1 MDNNISYIMTDK
13 AITVYINAEGFTV
26 NEGDSRFKA
35 VKNAIRDEQYDTI
48 PGLLDIKSQL
58 ISETN
63 GELHLMNGT
72 LSYKG
77 DRVEPILAGRII
89 KMKAEGFNF
98 SRFVLFLENCYANPT
113 PTAREELYG
122 FLEKC
127 NLPVTDDGHFLAYK
141 MVTKDFMDI
150 HSNSMDNSI
159 GTIVQMERDGVDA
172 DRNRTCSSGLH
183 FCSEGYL
190 GHYGRE
196 SSSQIVVLK
205 INPADVVS
213 IPTDYD
219 NAKGRACRY
228 EVVDAIK
235 WDDRISPDFSAKYTP
250 EPKVEVEEVE
260 TTENEEVVDLDVTF
274 RWEVRDSDTA
284 EWVASFETRSEA
296 REARQGMS
304 SNLDTFIW
312 DAVNNVLIV
321 GRTNPEFD
329 FDNLDEFLETI
340 EEDEEDVV
348 EKDRWEIRDSFTG
361 KFNMSFNSR
370 KFARE
375 YRDSDEFIWDTKLLI
390 KEAGTVDEGVDLTKL
405 D

>member
-1 MDNNISYIMTDK
+1 MNNISYIMTDNS
-13 AITVYINAEGFTV
+13 IVVHINGEGLTV
-26 NEGDSRFKA
+26 NKGDSRFQA
-35 VKNAIRDEQYDTI
+35 VKNAIRDEEYDTI
-48 PGLLDIKSQL
+48 PTLLDIKGAL

-63 GELHLMNGT
+63 GELRLMNGT

-98 SRFVLFLENCYANPT
+98 DRFVLFLENCYANPT
-113 PTAREELYG
+113 PTAKDELYG

-127 NLPVTDDGHFLAYK
+127 SLPVTDDGHFLAYK

-150 HSNSMDNSI
+150 HSGTMDNSI
-159 GTIVQMERDGVDA
+159 GAIVEMEREDVD
-172 DRNRTCSSGLH
+172 DDKNRTCSRGLH

-196 SSSQIVVLK
+196 DSSQIVVLK
-205 INPADVVS
+205 INPRDVVS
-213 IPTDYD
+213 IPTDYND
-219 NAKGRACRY
+219 AKGRACRY

-235 WDDRISPDFSAKYTP
+235 WDDRIAPDFESKYTP

-260 TTENEEVVDLDVTF
+260 TTENEEVIDLDVTF

-284 EWVASFETRSEA
+284 EWIESFETRAEA
-296 REARQGMS
+296 REYRQDVS
-304 SNLDTFIW
+304 SDTDTFIW
-312 DAVNNVLIV
+312 DAVNNTVAV

-329 FDNLDEFLETI
+329 FDNLDEFLETV
-340 EEDEEDVV
+340 EEDEADVV

-370 KFARE
+370 KYARE
-375 YRDSDEFIWDTKLLI
+375 YRSSDEFVWDTKLKV
-390 KEAGTVDEGVDLTKL
+390 KEAGTVDEAVDLTQL
-405 D
+405 